1 MDSDLRNTP
10 GTRFRLWPGLWMP
23 GVILGIGIL
32 VSVALANTLAR
43 TIADLGLEAYHARHQ
58 ALVATIAARLQKTP
72 GQQLPASLTSALA
85 TDLPEGL
92 QLRIDTLAR
101 HTKQAVLELGNLD
114 EPRDSEALRTELT
127 LPGRHWMVTT
137 TPSAGWIDRASNQ
150 ARWQILTAGAG
161 ISVLAALLMLVAC
174 RRLAI
179 RNARIRQQQAQ
190 LDRDQQQITN
200 LQVEK
205 SVLRHALN
213 DSEARSRDLVR
224 LGGAVIAELDHQG
237 RIGFVSAQIA
247 DVLGRAPSDLTDQP
261 FEQLVSEQ
269 DRSRFRESLDS
280 ARSEEDLTRTDL
292 VLIGAE
298 DTRPVRVCLRLKP
311 IKDPVHGITGFR
323 LSANPD

>member
-23 GVILGIGIL
+23 GGVILGIGIL

-58 ALVATIAARLQKTP
+58 ALVATIAARLQHTP
-72 GQQLPASLTSALA
+72 GAAIACIADLSFGDRSARGPAASNRYSRQTHQTGCAGARQRRRAPPGFRGPAYRADTARQALDGHHHA
-85 TDLPEGL
+85 QRRVD
-92 QLRIDTLAR
+92 R
-101 HTKQAVLELGNLD
+101 
-114 EPRDSEALRTELT
+114 
-127 LPGRHWMVTT
+127 PG
-137 TPSAGWIDRASNQ
+137 SNQ

-200 LQVEK
+200 LRVEK

-237 RIGFVSAQIA
+237 ASGLCPPRLPTCSV
-247 DVLGRAPSDLTDQP
+247 
-261 FEQLVSEQ
+261 
-269 DRSRFRESLDS
+269 
-280 ARSEEDLTRTDL
+280 ARPPT
-292 VLIGAE
+292 
-298 DTRPVRVCLRLKP
+298 
-311 IKDPVHGITGFR
+311 
-323 LSANPD
+323 